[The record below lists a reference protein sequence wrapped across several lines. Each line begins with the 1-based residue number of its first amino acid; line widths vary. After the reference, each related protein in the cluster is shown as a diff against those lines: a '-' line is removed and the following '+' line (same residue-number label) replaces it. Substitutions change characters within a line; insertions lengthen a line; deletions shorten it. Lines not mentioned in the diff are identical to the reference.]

1 MLLTDEKRQARGA
14 ASKARARA
22 HETDNG
28 KAAGAIASRGLPVA
42 LTGDYR
48 SVSAFYPYKSE
59 ISTLPLLSRLAGE
72 GWTTALPVVV
82 APEEPLVF
90 RAWRPGEPTVPGVW
104 DIPVPPEDS
113 PGVVPDVLVVPL
125 LAFDRAGY
133 RLGYGG
139 GFYDRTLARLREIKP
154 VVAVGMA
161 YAAQEVPLVPH
172 DANDQRLDFVMTE
185 AGTIRCG

>member
-1 MLLTDEKRQARGA
+1 MQLTDEKRQARGA

-22 HETDNG
+22 YETDNG
-28 KAAGAIASRGLPVA
+28 RAADAIAARGLPVA
-42 LTGDYR
+42 RTAGYQ

-59 ISTLPLLSRLAGE
+59 ISTLPLLARLAGD

-82 APEEPLVF
+82 APGEPLVF
-90 RAWRPGEPTVPGVW
+90 RAWRPGEATVPGVW
-104 DIPVPPEDS
+104 DIPVPPEAS
-113 PGVVPDVLVVPL
+113 SAIVPDVLVVPL

-139 GFYDRTLARLREIKP
+139 GFYDRTLAKLRRVKP

-161 YAAQEVPLVPH
+161 FAAQEVAEVPH

-185 AGTIRCG
+185 TGTIRCG